1 MVFGADFSRCQNNFA
16 DVFVLCKLMDEML
29 GFFFASVHLCN
40 NSEKGKQIET
50 RRRHIHP
57 FQK

>member
-1 MVFGADFSRCQNNFA
+1 MSEQFS
-16 DVFVLCKLMDEML
+16 DVFVLSKLMDEML